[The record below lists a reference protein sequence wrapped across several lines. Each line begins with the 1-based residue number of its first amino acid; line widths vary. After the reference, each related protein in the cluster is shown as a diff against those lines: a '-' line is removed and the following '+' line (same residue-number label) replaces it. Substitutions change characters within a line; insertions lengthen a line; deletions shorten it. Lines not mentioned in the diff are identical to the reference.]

1 LDEQARCSLNVC
13 TFNRFRPIVTL
24 ARALGL
30 LLLALAAAAG
40 YGLYTGKIVVPDRW
54 NPFAP
59 LALDQPID
67 WLTRYKLA
75 RASRDPAQCTAILSQ
90 TQWRYSPVPDRETG
104 PGCGFENAVRIEAT
118 SASVGEPFTLSCRS
132 ALSLALWDRHVVQP
146 AARTHFDARVKRLEH
161 FGSYACRNIYGR
173 KDAPL
178 SRHATADALDVAGFA
193 LSNGRRINVQRDWA
207 SDDADGRFLREVHA
221 GACRVFDG
229 VLGPA
234 YNAAHRD
241 HFHLERGG
249 YRVCR

>member
-1 LDEQARCSLNVC
+1 VTVAR
-13 TFNRFRPIVTL
+13 II
-24 ARALGL
+24 GL
-30 LLLALAAAAG
+30 LLLTLVAALG
-40 YGLYTGKIVVPDRW
+40 YAVHTGRIVIPDRW
-54 NPFAP
+54 SPWAP
-59 LALDQPID
+59 LAID
-67 WLTRYKLA
+67 EPLNWLTGFKLA
-75 RASRDPAQCTAILSQ
+75 RASGDPEQCRATLAQ

-104 PGCGFENAVRIEAT
+104 PGCRLENAVRIEAT
-118 SASVGEPFTLSCRS
+118 SAVVGEPFTLSCRG

-146 AARTHFDARVKRLEH
+146 AARTHFDARVKRLDH

-178 SRHATADALDVAGFA
+178 SRHATADAFDVAGFV
-193 LSNGRRINVQRDWA
+193 LSNGRRIAVQRDWG

-229 VLGPA
+229 VLGPD
-234 YNAAHRD
+234 YNEAHRD